1 MAHGM
6 LGIKLP
12 LLLRSCLL
20 ELQVQVFLVPEI
32 CGSEAVGT
40 LELFSF
46 FSEKKG
52 FKVLY
57 F

>member
-40 LELFSF
+40 LEFFSF